1 MRPQMVIYPLSGGMK
16 MVKIKSKLWYFGK
29 CLIKLI
35 QFLSKRK
42 TMAKFFY
49 GLCFFIGACN
59 IPVYVVCMHFLV
71 LSSLLSA
78 LSSGCPNTSLVFID
92 TTWWGEA
99 L

>member
-49 GLCFFIGACN
+49 GLCFFHW
-59 IPVYVVCMHFLV
+59 CMQYPSLRCMDAF
-71 LSSLLSA
+71 SSS
-78 LSSGCPNTSLVFID
+78 
-92 TTWWGEA
+92 
-99 L
+99 